1 MSILFSQRDDRWT
14 NEWSPDDWEA
24 TTVEESDT
32 IDLDCYGL
40 TDDEIEAFNR
50 IRKEIYTESWLEYVS
65 DWD

>member
-14 NEWSPDDWEA
+14 DDWNPNDWEIL
-24 TTVEESDT
+24 TVEESET
-32 IDLDCYGL
+32 IDLDYYGL

-50 IRKEIYTESWLEYVS
+50 IRKELYTESWLEYVS

>member
-14 NEWSPDDWEA
+14 NEWNPDDWET

-32 IDLDCYGL
+32 IDLDYYGL

>member
-14 NEWSPDDWEA
+14 DGWNPDDWE
-24 TTVEESDT
+24 TITVEESGT
-32 IDLDCYGL
+32 IDLDFYGL

-50 IRKEIYTESWLEYVS
+50 IRKELYTESWLEYVS

>member
-14 NEWSPDDWEA
+14 NEWNPDDWET

-32 IDLDCYGL
+32 IDLDYYGL

-65 DWD
+65 DWN

>member
-14 NEWSPDDWEA
+14 DGWNPDDRG
-24 TTVEESDT
+24 TLTVEESDT
-32 IDLDCYGL
+32 IDLDFYGL

-50 IRKEIYTESWLEYVS
+50 IRKELYTESWLEYVS

>member
-14 NEWSPDDWEA
+14 NEWNPDDWET

-32 IDLDCYGL
+32 IDLDYYGL

-50 IRKEIYTESWLEYVS
+50 IRKELYTESWLEYVS

>member
-14 NEWSPDDWEA
+14 KEWNPDDWET

-32 IDLDCYGL
+32 IDLDYYGL

>member
-14 NEWSPDDWEA
+14 DGWNPDDWE
-24 TTVEESDT
+24 TLTVEENDT
-32 IDLDCYGL
+32 IDLDFYGL

-50 IRKEIYTESWLEYVS
+50 IRKELYTESWLEYIS

>member
-14 NEWSPDDWEA
+14 DSWNPDDWE
-24 TTVEESDT
+24 TLTVEENDT
-32 IDLDCYGL
+32 IDLDFYGL

-50 IRKEIYTESWLEYVS
+50 IRKELYTESWLEYVS